1 MADEQEAGRKD
12 EESPDENIYDKEERQ
27 DQLDDD
33 EISPAEAGFVEGY
46 QDVKEGICNTCGK
59 QIDPETVVEKE
70 VNKQVL
76 TFCSQHCADIF
87 EKRKAGL
94 R

>member
-1 MADEQEAGRKD
+1 MADERENKRKD
-12 EESPDENIYDKEERQ
+12 GESPDENIYDEGDRQ

-46 QDVKEGICNTCGK
+46 QDVKEGVCNSCGK
-59 QIDPETVVEKE
+59 EIDPETVVEKE
-70 VNKQVL
+70 VGGKVL
-76 TFCSQHCADIF
+76 TFCCQRCADHF